1 MATTKAWKKETL
13 TRDTILR
20 MVMAPFTLFSANSSP
35 YFLHRLAKMF
45 FGDRATKIVRGR
57 TKKLREL
64 ESRNIVY
71 FKKIGDALRI
81 GLTPI
86 GQILARK
93 MEKEVAIEHVK
104 PLPITINEKIWDKKW
119 RLLIYDLTGLSKS
132 TKDSFRKK
140 IKSWGFYQMKR
151 TVWVSPYDF
160 KKELDQLCKLL
171 KIDQDKIVYT
181 TTIKIAKENQLKKF
195 FNLKK

>member
-1 MATTKAWKKETL
+1 MTTAKAWKKETL

-20 MVMAPFTLFSANSSP
+20 MVMSPFTLLAATSSP

-64 ESRNIVY
+64 EDRNIVY
-71 FKKIGDALRI
+71 FKKIGDALRV
-81 GLTPI
+81 GLTPL
-86 GQILARK
+86 GQMLARK

-104 PLPITINEKIWDKKW
+104 PLPTAVDEKIWDKKW
-119 RLLIYDLTGLSKS
+119 HLLIYDLGSLSKA

-151 TVWVSPYDF
+151 TIWVSPYDH
-160 KKELDQLCKLL
+160 KKELDQLCKIL
-171 KIDQDKIVYT
+171 KISEDKIVYAAT
-181 TTIKIAKENQLKKF
+181 NKIAQEAQLKKYF
-195 FNLKK
+195 KI